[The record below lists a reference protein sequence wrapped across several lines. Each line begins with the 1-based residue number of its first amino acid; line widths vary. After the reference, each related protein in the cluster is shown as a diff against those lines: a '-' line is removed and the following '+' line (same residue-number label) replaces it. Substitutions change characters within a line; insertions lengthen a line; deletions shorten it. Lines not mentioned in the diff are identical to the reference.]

1 MSGTIE
7 INGQA
12 YKVTLTPVTPAEIKK
27 VNEKLEQKVEEN
39 VEMNMGNKKNNNNI
53 NMNMGNKKNNNI
65 DMNLNYNIGGGKK
78 KGKKASKGT
87 RKLSPYMKFAQEARK
102 NIIAQ
107 NPELKSDII
116 AVGKKIGEQ
125 WRALSAEEKA
135 KY

>member
-1 MSGTIE
+1 MVQITITIGDTTWSGD
-7 INGQA
+7 
-12 YKVTLTPVTPAEIKK
+12 
-27 VNEKLEQKVEEN
+27 VEPESN
-39 VEMNMGNKKNNNNI
+39 S
-53 NMNMGNKKNNNI
+53 
-65 DMNLNYNIGGGKK
+65 NLGGGGSKQKNQQQEGGKSKK
-78 KGKKASKGT
+78 SKKASKGT